1 MSIMVA
7 AGRGAHAGVLIKNA
21 EALQAFE
28 KVDTLVIDKTGTLTE
43 GKPKLVAIETVG
55 GWAEDALLALAAAVE
70 ARSEHPLEH
79 AIAVAA
85 EERTLSIGRVEDFAS
100 QTGQGVSA
108 MVDDRDVVIGN
119 TEQMERVGVETAPV
133 EDAAEAR
140 RADGA
145 GVMLVAVDRK
155 STRLNSSH

>member
-1 MSIMVA
+1 MEVYFSSRRRQTRCALVT
-7 AGRGAHAGVLIKNA
+7 GVQTL
-21 EALQAFE
+21 ALPI
-28 KVDTLVIDKTGTLTE
+28 LIDKAGTLTE

-70 ARSEHPLEH
+70 ARSEHPLAH

-119 TEQMERVGVETAPV
+119 TAQMERVGVDPAPL

-145 GVMLVAVDRK
+145 GVMLVAGDGQLAGDRK
-155 STRLNSSH
+155 STRTN

>member
-1 MSIMVA
+1 MSSMVA
-7 AGRGAHAGVLIKNA
+7 GGRGWEAGVLIKNA

-70 ARSEHPLEH
+70 ARSEHPLAH

-85 EERTLSIGRVEDFAS
+85 EERTLSI
-100 QTGQGVSA
+100 
-108 MVDDRDVVIGN
+108 
-119 TEQMERVGVETAPV
+119 
-133 EDAAEAR
+133 
-140 RADGA
+140 
-145 GVMLVAVDRK
+145 DRK

>member
-70 ARSEHPLEH
+70 ARSEHPLAH

-119 TEQMERVGVETAPV
+119 TAQMERVGVEP
-133 EDAAEAR
+133 
-140 RADGA
+140 
-145 GVMLVAVDRK
+145 DRK
-155 STRLNSSH
+155 STRLHS

>member
-55 GWAEDALLALAAAVE
+55 GWAEEALLELAAAVDE
-70 ARSEHPLEH
+70 RSEHPLAH
-79 AIAVAA
+79 ALAVAA
-85 EERTLSIGRVEDFAS
+85 DERTLSNGCVDDFAS
-100 QTGQGVSA
+100 Q
-108 MVDDRDVVIGN
+108 
-119 TEQMERVGVETAPV
+119 
-133 EDAAEAR
+133 
-140 RADGA
+140 
-145 GVMLVAVDRK
+145 DRK
-155 STRLNSSH
+155 SVV

>member
-1 MSIMVA
+1 MEVYFSSRRRQTRCALVT
-7 AGRGAHAGVLIKNA
+7 GVQTL
-21 EALQAFE
+21 ALPI
-28 KVDTLVIDKTGTLTE
+28 LIDKAGTLTE

-70 ARSEHPLEH
+70 ARSEHPLAH

-108 MVDDRDVVIGN
+108 LVDDRDVVRSEEHTSELQSI
-119 TEQMERVGVETAPV
+119 
-133 EDAAEAR
+133 
-140 RADGA
+140 
-145 GVMLVAVDRK
+145 MLPSYAVFCFK
-155 STRLNSSH
+155 KKTVYSI